1 MFWDVVLMSFLKT
14 LNLFL
19 PVLWLLKIFDT
30 TIIDLFSAQ
39 YLEISGYLTTSDVS
53 SLAGM
58 NMIKVSNSAIG
69 TTLKISP

>member
-19 PVLWLLKIFDT
+19 PVLWLLKILDT

-39 YLEISGYLTTSDVS
+39 YLEISGYLTTFDVS

-58 NMIKVSNSAIG
+58 NKIKVRNSAIG
-69 TTLKISP
+69 TTLKTFP

>member
-30 TIIDLFSAQ
+30 TIIDLFLAQ

-69 TTLKISP
+69 TTLKIFP

>member
-1 MFWDVVLMSFLKT
+1 MSFLKT

-69 TTLKISP
+69 TTLKIFL

>member
-69 TTLKISP
+69 TTLKIFP

>member
-1 MFWDVVLMSFLKT
+1 MSFLKT

-19 PVLWLLKIFDT
+19 PVLWLLKILDT

-39 YLEISGYLTTSDVS
+39 YLEISGYLTTFDVS

-58 NMIKVSNSAIG
+58 NMIKVRNSAIG
-69 TTLKISP
+69 TTLKTFP

>member
-1 MFWDVVLMSFLKT
+1 MFWDVVLVSFLKT

-69 TTLKISP
+69 TTLKIFP

>member
-19 PVLWLLKIFDT
+19 PVLWLLKILDT

-39 YLEISGYLTTSDVS
+39 YLEISGYLTTFDVS

-58 NMIKVSNSAIG
+58 NMIKVRNSAIG
-69 TTLKISP
+69 TTLKTFP

>member
-30 TIIDLFSAQ
+30 TIIYLFSAQ

-69 TTLKISP
+69 TTLKIFP

>member
-1 MFWDVVLMSFLKT
+1 MSFLKT

-30 TIIDLFSAQ
+30 TIIDLSSAQ

-69 TTLKISP
+69 TTLKIFP

>member
-30 TIIDLFSAQ
+30 TIIDLSSAQ

-69 TTLKISP
+69 TTLKIFP

>member
-1 MFWDVVLMSFLKT
+1 MSFLKT

-69 TTLKISP
+69 TTLKIFP